1 MSQARITLRDVAR
14 EVGVH
19 PSTVSRVL
27 NPDTRAMVTP
37 EIARRVAEAARV
49 LGYRPNP
56 FAYSLKTNRSLMV
69 GVLVP
74 DLINPIF
81 PPIIRGIE
89 SVLDGVGYTAIVANS
104 DMQPERERTIL
115 ARMKERQVDGLI
127 LATAHREDAT
137 IKGLLA
143 AGVPLVLINRTLDSP
158 AVDSV
163 INGDQAGIRLA
174 VEHLAGLGHRRIAHL
189 AGPQDFSTGHRRLAG
204 FMAVMRAIGLDPAPE
219 RIAVCTAYAEEA
231 GRLGMLGL
239 LDSGG
244 DFTAVVAANDLLALG
259 CYEALQER
267 GLRCPDDLS
276 ITGFNDMPLMAK
288 LRPPLTTVRVPLY
301 EMGAQAARML
311 LDQIQGT
318 GAPLR
323 AVELEPRLTL
333 RASTGAV
340 GSPRSSQ

>member
-1 MSQARITLRDVAR
+1 MSQPRITLRDVAR
-14 EVGVH
+14 AVGVH

-27 NPDTRAMVTP
+27 NPETRGMVTP
-37 EIARRVAEAARV
+37 EIARRVTEAARQ

-104 DMQPERERTIL
+104 DMQAERERTIL
-115 ARMKERQVDGLI
+115 DRMKERQVDGLI

-137 IKGLLA
+137 ITGLLA
-143 AGVPLVLINRTLDSP
+143 EKMPLVLINRTLDSP

-189 AGPQDFSTGHRRLAG
+189 AGPQDFSTGYRRLAG
-204 FMAVMRAIGLDPAPE
+204 FIEMMRASGLDPAPE

-231 GRLGMLGL
+231 GRKAMLGL
-239 LDSGG
+239 LDRA
-244 DFTAVVAANDLLALG
+244 DFSAVVAANDLLALG
-259 CYEALQER
+259 CYDALQER

-276 ITGFNDMPLMAK
+276 ITGFNDMPLVDK
-288 LRPPLTTVRVPLY
+288 LRPPLTTVHVPLY
-301 EMGAQAARML
+301 EMGAEAARML
-311 LDQIQGT
+311 LDRIHGT
-318 GAPLR
+318 GARPR
-323 AVELEPRLTL
+323 AVELEPTLTL
-333 RASTGAV
+333 RASTGPA
-340 GSPRSSQ
+340 SRPE